1 MNIIGICLTSDEGDV
16 IARTLELALAW
27 CDSIIVID
35 HDSSDATPKVLR
47 SLEQKYSPRVHLMH
61 YSGPFNN
68 GIRSLAFT
76 YFRELVAAGEPT
88 WWCRLDSDEVYV
100 DDPREFLAGVPRYYR
115 AVAACSFQY
124 YFTERDLERYR
135 ESPEAYRH
143 GRAIDSLTHFACNS
157 TELRFFRDCGQQ
169 WLPDS
174 PWPPRDSIYPI
185 FKRFIRLKHYQYR
198 YPEQMQ
204 SRLDKRTVGV
214 AGAIFH
220 HETRR
225 EWLASISGQAIS
237 SHRGDRSGQEN
248 EAKPA
253 SWRDRVVPND
263 MLDSVHSNPS
273 FRIDSGRIEAVPA
286 LSWQAGTTALRK
298 IRRCVAPLLPAVV
311 SR

>member
-16 IARTLELALAW
+16 IGRTLELALTW

-35 HDSSDATPKVLR
+35 HDSSDATPQVLR
-47 SLEQKYSPRVHLMH
+47 SLAKKYSPRVHLMR

-76 YFRELVAAGEPT
+76 YFRELVTAGEPT

-100 DDPREFLAGVPRYYR
+100 DDPRQFLGQVPRYCR
-115 AVAACSFQY
+115 AVAGCSFQY
-124 YFTERDLERYR
+124 YFTELDLDRYHA
-135 ESPEAYRH
+135 SPEVYRC
-143 GRAIDSLTHFACNS
+143 GRAIDSLAYFACNS
-157 TELRFFRDCGQQ
+157 TELRFFKDCGQQ

-174 PWPPRDSIYPI
+174 PWPARDSIYPI

-198 YPEQMQ
+198 YPEQIQ
-204 SRLDKRTVGV
+204 SRLDKRTVGA
-214 AGAIFH
+214 AGDIFH

-225 EWLASISGQAIS
+225 EWLASVSGQSIER
-237 SHRGDRSGQEN
+237 RGEDRHAKEN
-248 EAKPA
+248 GVQAV
-253 SWRDRVVPND
+253 SWRDRVVPSN
-263 MLDSVHSNPS
+263 MLDSVYSNPA

-286 LSWQAGTTALRK
+286 LSWQVGTTALRK
-298 IRRCVAPLLPAVV
+298 MRRCVAPLLPGVV